1 MPKYRQ
7 GRINDSVMQEVSLI
21 LRDVKDPRVSDG
33 LITVTGADVS
43 GDLKYAKIFFST
55 FDGDVKET
63 MKGLKSAQGFIRS
76 QLAHRLNLRATP
88 ELTFVY
94 DNSVSHG
101 AEIAAIL
108 NTLDIPADEDADA
121 DTPEAEHDDE

>member
-1 MPKYRQ
+1 MPKYKRQ
-7 GRINDSVMQEVSLI
+7 RVNHSVMQEVSLI
-21 LRDVKDPRVSDG
+21 VREVKDPRVG
-33 LITVTGADVS
+33 MITVTGADVS

-63 MKGLKSAQGFIRS
+63 VKGLKSAQGFIRS

-121 DTPEAEHDDE
+121 DAPEAEHDDE

>member
-1 MPKYRQ
+1 MPKYKRQ
-7 GRINDSVMQEVSLI
+7 RVNDSVMQEISLI
-21 LRDVKDPRVSDG
+21 VREVKDPRVG
-33 LITVTGADVS
+33 MITVTGADVS

-63 MKGLKSAQGFIRS
+63 LKGLKSAQGFIRS

-108 NTLDIPADEDADA
+108 STLDISADEDEADG
-121 DTPEAEHDDE
+121 EAEHDGE

>member
-1 MPKYRQ
+1 MPKYKRQ
-7 GRINDSVMQEVSLI
+7 RVNDSVMQEISLI
-21 LRDVKDPRVSDG
+21 VREVKDPRVG
-33 LITVTGADVS
+33 MITVTGADVS

-63 MKGLKSAQGFIRS
+63 MKGLKSAAGFIRS

-88 ELTFVY
+88 ELTFIY

-121 DTPEAEHDDE
+121 DTPEAENDDE